1 MKKFSTRLVLWHEL
15 HGRKNLPWQR
25 KITPYKVW
33 VSEIMLQQTQV
44 VTATPYFKKFIQ
56 EFPTVKSLS
65 KATPDQV
72 LKLWSGLGY
81 YARARN
87 LHKAAKLICSNHEGK
102 IPSSINELVELP
114 GIGRST
120 AGAILS
126 LGFKKKAPIL
136 DGNVKRVLAR
146 HFKIEGNLQAS
157 STTKQLWQISESL
170 LPNDRIDIYTQAIM
184 DLGATVCTKSNPLC
198 SNCPVN
204 QDCSA
209 FKEGLV
215 DTLPLKV
222 KRKSKLTKKVLWL
235 LPQGPSGEILLEK
248 RKEEGIWGGLW
259 SFIET
264 EKKAELEVA
273 LSRNFDSNI
282 SNIKKLK
289 KVKHN
294 FSHFN
299 LEAIPYLVKVKK
311 GKKIKNTVWVNFKN
325 VESLGLP
332 APIKK
337 TINQITMP

>member
-1 MKKFSTRLVLWHEL
+1 M
-15 HGRKNLPWQR
+15 
-25 KITPYKVW
+25 
-33 VSEIMLQQTQV
+33 
-44 VTATPYFKKFIQ
+44 
-56 EFPTVKSLS
+56 
-65 KATPDQV
+65 
-72 LKLWSGLGY
+72 
-81 YARARN
+81 
-87 LHKAAKLICSNHEGK
+87 
-102 IPSSINELVELP
+102 
-114 GIGRST
+114 
-120 AGAILS
+120 
-126 LGFKKKAPIL
+126 
-136 DGNVKRVLAR
+136 
-146 HFKIEGNLQAS
+146 
-157 STTKQLWQISESL
+157 
-170 LPNDRIDIYTQAIM
+170 
-184 DLGATVCTKSNPLC
+184 C

-264 EKKAELEVA
+264 EKKAELELE

>member
-1 MKKFSTRLVLWHEL
+1 MAE
-15 HGRKNLPWQR
+15 
-25 KITPYKVW
+25 
-33 VSEIMLQQTQV
+33 
-44 VTATPYFKKFIQ
+44 
-56 EFPTVKSLS
+56 SLS
-65 KATPDQV
+65 KAAPDQV

-87 LHKAAKLICSNHEGK
+87 LHKAARLICCNYGGK
-102 IPSSINELVELP
+102 IPSSIDELVELP

-146 HFKIEGNLQAS
+146 HFKIGGNLQAS

-170 LPNDRIDIYTQAIM
+170 LPSDRIDIYTQAIM

-198 SNCPVN
+198 SSCPVN

-215 DTLPLKV
+215 DTLPLKI

-235 LPQGPSGEILLEK
+235 IPQGASGEILLEK

-264 EKKAELEVA
+264 EKKAELELAV
-273 LSRNFDSNI
+273 SQNFDSNT
-282 SNIKKLK
+282 SEIKKLN

-311 GKKIKNTVWVNFKN
+311 GKKIKNTVWVDFKN

-332 APIKK
+332 APVKK
-337 TINQITMP
+337 TINQITKS

>member
-1 MKKFSTRLVLWHEL
+1 MEKFSTRLVLWHESY
-15 HGRKNLPWQR
+15 GRKNLPWQN

-44 VTATPYFKKFIQ
+44 VTVIPYFKRFIQ
-56 EFPTVKSLS
+56 EIPTVKSLA
-65 KATPDQV
+65 KTAPDQV

-87 LHKAAKLICSNHEGK
+87 LHEAARLICSNHGGK
-102 IPSSINELVELP
+102 VPNSINELIALP
-114 GIGRST
+114 GIGKST

-126 LGFKKKAPIL
+126 LGYKKKAPIL

-146 HFKIEGNLQAS
+146 YFKIEGNLQAS

-170 LPNDRIDIYTQAIM
+170 LPRDSIDIYTQSIM
-184 DLGATVCTKSNPLC
+184 DLGATICTKSNPLC
-198 SNCPVN
+198 SSCPVN
-204 QDCSA
+204 QDCLA

-215 DTLPLKV
+215 EAIPLKV
-222 KRKSKLTKKVLWL
+222 KRKSKLIKKVLWL
-235 LPQGPSGEILLEK
+235 LPQGPSGKILLEK

-264 EKKAELEVA
+264 EKKVELELE

-282 SNIKKLK
+282 SDIKKLN

-294 FSHFN
+294 FSHFK
-299 LEAIPYLVKVKK
+299 LEATPYLVKVKK
-311 GKKIKNTVWVNFKN
+311 DKKIKNTVWVDFKN
-325 VESLGLP
+325 AESLGLP
-332 APIKK
+332 APVKK
-337 TINQITMP
+337 TINQITIP